1 MYMTDPQ
8 PFDAASAT
16 EIARP
21 IRVPRG
27 VNVGLVAGTL
37 VECESGWH
45 PIESLP
51 RDAVMR
57 TLDDGFARPEQLEWR
72 RVLPRDQALVVM
84 LPAGCLDASADLA
97 LLPGQLLLVDT
108 LGDPALD
115 GSHALVP
122 ALATLALE
130 GARALKPE
138 RPFEV
143 MTPYFAQSAVLRVQ
157 SGVLLFCAGPEGAD
171 AEPRD
176 AAGDYPC
183 LSLAAARNF
192 LRRRAVR
199 QKAGA

>member
-8 PFDAASAT
+8 PFDAESAT

-27 VNVGLVAGTL
+27 VSTGLVAGTL
-37 VECESGWH
+37 VESESGWC
-45 PIESLP
+45 PIETLP
-51 RDAVMR
+51 KGGALR
-57 TLDDGFARPEQLEWR
+57 TLTGEFAWPEQLEWR

-97 LLPGQLLLVDT
+97 LLPGQMLVVDT
-108 LGDPALD
+108 MGDPGLD

-143 MTPYFAQSAVLRVQ
+143 VIPHFAEARAVRAQ
-157 SGVLLFCAGPEGAD
+157 SGVVLLCEGAE
-171 AEPRD
+171 AGGRGG
-176 AAGDYPC
+176 AGDYPN

-192 LRRRAVR
+192 LRRRAARLAAV
-199 QKAGA
+199 A